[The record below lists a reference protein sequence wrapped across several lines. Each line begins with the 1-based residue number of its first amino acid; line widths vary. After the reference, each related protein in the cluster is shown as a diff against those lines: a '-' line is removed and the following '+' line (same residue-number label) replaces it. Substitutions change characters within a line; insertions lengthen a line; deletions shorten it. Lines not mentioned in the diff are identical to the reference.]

1 MHKRGQ
7 CITKWMNDN
16 KHILQ
21 ESMGKKEDDHNFL
34 SRIMFAPSHS
44 IMMVPALQDVIQAD
58 AVHIHF
64 GKYTLYL
71 AYGLTADLSTFPIV
85 FAYFFRNKD
94 SKGWNKFWKFAIKIH
109 PQLNSPEKTIV
120 IDQNTGCISAVEK
133 YLPLATHFHCS
144 WHRKGNIMKNCGGGK
159 QKCTGWWMFHNL

>member
-21 ESMGKKEDDHNFL
+21 ESMGTKEDDHNFL

-58 AVHIHF
+58 AMHIHF
-64 GKYTLYL
+64 GKYTLYS
-71 AYGLTADLSTFPIV
+71 AYGSTADSSMFPFA
-85 FAYFFRNKD
+85 FAYFFGNED
-94 SKGWNKFWKFAIKIH
+94 SEGWNKFWKFAIKIH
-109 PQLNSPEKTIV
+109 PQLNSPEKIIV
-120 IDQNTGCISAVEK
+120 TDQREISSFG
-133 YLPLATHFHCS
+133 YSFSLFLAS
-144 WHRKGNIMKNCGGGK
+144 EV
-159 QKCTGWWMFHNL
+159 